1 METLSFKRSQESAC
15 CSKYSKGSIS
25 LLSQS
30 VPGCFLYPIK
40 TDLHLKSGTGKK
52 NTQLYV
58 ERLKNTNLKSGMPLA
73 VLIPAPATTT
83 TFLQRPSFTR
93 RATEARPPRDE
104 DLAETTEGL
113 LRSGLD
119 PED

>member
-25 LLSQS
+25 LLSQP

-52 NTQLYV
+52 THNC
-58 ERLKNTNLKSGMPLA
+58 M
-73 VLIPAPATTT
+73 
-83 TFLQRPSFTR
+83 
-93 RATEARPPRDE
+93 
-104 DLAETTEGL
+104 
-113 LRSGLD
+113 
-119 PED
+119 

>member
-52 NTQLYV
+52 NTIVCRETKKHQP
-58 ERLKNTNLKSGMPLA
+58 EIWDAAGRADSCPGHHHH
-73 VLIPAPATTT
+73 VLT
-83 TFLQRPSFTR
+83 
-93 RATEARPPRDE
+93 ATELHQTSHRGQTAP
-104 DLAETTEGL
+104 G
-113 LRSGLD
+113 
-119 PED
+119 

>member
-30 VPGCFLYPIK
+30 VPGCFP